1 MVALDNNTTPTASST
16 GWTAVDNASSSVDN
30 YTFAVDNTVTSRELY
45 VWVKDNAT
53 NVSLA
58 GYDSIPVLYDSTL
71 PVITSSPV
79 INNRTPDQRDATY
92 ANDDNVTIEIV
103 AQDNE
108 SRVLAYL
115 ISESD
120 NTTPL
125 KDNSSW
131 TAFSTVG
138 NSVSENATAILSAGD
153 GMKQLFVWVKNSMDN
168 VSLSGT
174 DNITLDATKPVDN
187 ATTQHLL
194 TGSVDDNGTDV
205 DNRVYTDNA
214 TVTLDNLTSW
224 VSDNGSGIATGQYYL
239 SDNTTAPDL
248 DSNWKNLDNLT
259 FTIGSD
265 WNGNGAIGN
274 TTTLDNKTFYAWSKD
289 NASNIS
295 DNYSMVTI
303 FFDNVSPTFTNFNLG
318 GGTGYTSTA
327 SISLDNSTASDN
339 GSGVMEYFKTEDSS
353 VTPSYSTSGWTATAP
368 TTHTFDNGTNE
379 QKTVYIFARDKA
391 GNVSSSTSAS
401 IVFDNSTPVI
411 DNLTLAPDGFHNWG
425 TAGVGGAPTSGDVD
439 LYLSAHDN
447 DTTDNFSSGWK
458 EFCVVY
464 QLVRTQ
470 SGTSTTVIDNG
481 SSLSD
486 CSWTTTG
493 MVSSDNISFDNLSL
507 SITLTPLVSTG
518 GVLDNRTSGN
528 TDNLTVRVWMRDNA
542 SNTSNEFKTVFTLDN
557 QTINYN
563 P

>member
-1 MVALDNNTTPTASST
+1 
-16 GWTAVDNASSSVDN
+16 
-30 YTFAVDNTVTSRELY
+30 
-45 VWVKDNAT
+45 
-53 NVSLA
+53 
-58 GYDSIPVLYDSTL
+58 
-71 PVITSSPV
+71 
-79 INNRTPDQRDATY
+79 
-92 ANDDNVTIEIV
+92 
-103 AQDNE
+103 
-108 SRVLAYL
+108 
-115 ISESD
+115 
-120 NTTPL
+120 
-125 KDNSSW
+125 
-131 TAFSTVG
+131 
-138 NSVSENATAILSAGD
+138 
-153 GMKQLFVWVKNSMDN
+153 
-168 VSLSGT
+168 
-174 DNITLDATKPVDN
+174 
-187 ATTQHLL
+187 
-194 TGSVDDNGTDV
+194 
-205 DNRVYTDNA
+205 
-214 TVTLDNLTSW
+214 
-224 VSDNGSGIATGQYYL
+224 
-239 SDNTTAPDL
+239 
-248 DSNWKNLDNLT
+248 
-259 FTIGSD
+259 
-265 WNGNGAIGN
+265 
-274 TTTLDNKTFYAWSKD
+274 
-289 NASNIS
+289 
-295 DNYSMVTI
+295 
-303 FFDNVSPTFTNFNLG
+303 
-318 GGTGYTSTA
+318 
-327 SISLDNSTASDN
+327 
-339 GSGVMEYFKTEDSS
+339 MEYFKTEDSS
-353 VTPSYSTSGWTATAP
+353 VTPSYSTSGWTTTAP

-464 QLVRTQ
+464 QLERTQ